1 MCAISNILSEF
12 ATLLCDKQ
20 QFIREFVMWQA
31 MDYPPFFFFFLQIHQ
46 IIVYDQISLLV
57 WQAMSVYL
65 W

>member
-31 MDYPPFFFFFLQIHQ
+31 MDFFLLIHQ
-46 IIVYDQISLLV
+46 IIVYEQICLLV